1 MLSGNVQYYNTA
13 LQLVYNEPAVP
24 CSYWHFYQVS
34 LVVGVAW
41 QHILLISAYNKYYN
55 NHLQTAGAK
64 SSQQEDREIALI
76 KQLTICNNGI
86 FDT

>member
-1 MLSGNVQYYNTA
+1 MS
-13 LQLVYNEPAVP
+13 QLYTVVIGISIVT
-24 CSYWHFYQVS
+24 CQVS
-34 LVVGVAW
+34 LVIGVAW

-64 SSQQEDREIALI
+64 SSQQEDREIALN
-76 KQLTICNNGI
+76 KQLIICNNGI

>member
-1 MLSGNVQYYNTA
+1 MS
-13 LQLVYNEPAVP
+13 QLYPVVIGISIVT
-24 CSYWHFYQVS
+24 CQVS

>member
-1 MLSGNVQYYNTA
+1 MS
-13 LQLVYNEPAVP
+13 QLYTVVIGI
-24 CSYWHFYQVS
+24 SIVTYQVS

-64 SSQQEDREIALI
+64 SSQQEDREIALN